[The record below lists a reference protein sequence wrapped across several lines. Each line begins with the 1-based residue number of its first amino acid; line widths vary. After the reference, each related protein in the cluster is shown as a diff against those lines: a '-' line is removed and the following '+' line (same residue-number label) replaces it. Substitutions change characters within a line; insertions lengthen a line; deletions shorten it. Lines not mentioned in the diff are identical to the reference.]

1 MGKEGKEG
9 GDLTLLDLSDR
20 ASYHLEGIGAE
31 CWRLLAAGSSVAEM
45 METVAGVYAVLRER
59 VAADISALID
69 ELCRNGLLQRDY
81 KHIAQASRLPTN
93 DE

>member
-1 MGKEGKEG
+1 
-9 GDLTLLDLSDR
+9 
-20 ASYHLEGIGAE
+20 
-31 CWRLLAAGSSVAEM
+31 VAEM
-45 METVAGVYAVLRER
+45 VETVARVYAVPREQ

-81 KHIAQASRLPTN
+81 KHVAQASRLPTN